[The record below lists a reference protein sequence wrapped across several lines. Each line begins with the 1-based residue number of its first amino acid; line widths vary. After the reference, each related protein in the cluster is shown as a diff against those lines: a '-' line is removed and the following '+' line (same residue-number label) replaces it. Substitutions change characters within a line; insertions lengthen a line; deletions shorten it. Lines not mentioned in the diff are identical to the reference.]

1 MSEDCHDSTGGTLP
15 NAFQKHHWCCA
26 VCGAQESAYSRE
38 ILDLRAQW
46 HMNRE
51 HRTATK
57 DTPQPIKHAPK
68 NYDELKLNVLDREF
82 FNQCGIKV
90 E

>member
-38 ILDLRAQW
+38 ILDLRSQW

-51 HRTATK
+51 HKMATPN
-57 DTPQPIKHAPK
+57 TPVPIKHAPK
-68 NYDELKLNVLDREF
+68 NYDQLTLNVLDREF